1 MATRDAPFRGR
12 FLSLLRKTVVVLAV
26 GGATGAGQLVM
37 PIQTLLTGSWDSPTR
52 PPGQVHQSRVEQNEH
67 SLGQVAGMCS
77 IRYIARGR
85 QILTRLIVDY
95 VEPHWV
101 RLVIPP
107 RNRCLGGGQERREV
121 KTWDETEMQLRRPRV
136 DLFRGSHENKGQ
148 ALLASCAFN
157 LRDAA
162 CACTDPDGRHS
173 SRRVSTSPLRPYGQC
188 GSTASRAARWFQH
201 HSRRCGKI
209 CSALLLRSSANGSAR
224 TLRRT

>member
-1 MATRDAPFRGR
+1 
-12 FLSLLRKTVVVLAV
+12 
-26 GGATGAGQLVM
+26 M
-37 PIQTLLTGSWDSPTR
+37 PIQTPLLTGSWDSPTR

-77 IRYIARGR
+77 IRCIARGR

-95 VEPHWV
+95 VEPA
-101 RLVIPP
+101 LGTFGDPP
-107 RNRCLGGGQERREV
+107 RVTAALGEVRVRREV

-162 CACTDPDGRHS
+162 RACTDPDGRHS

-188 GSTASRAARWFQH
+188 GSAASRAARWFQH